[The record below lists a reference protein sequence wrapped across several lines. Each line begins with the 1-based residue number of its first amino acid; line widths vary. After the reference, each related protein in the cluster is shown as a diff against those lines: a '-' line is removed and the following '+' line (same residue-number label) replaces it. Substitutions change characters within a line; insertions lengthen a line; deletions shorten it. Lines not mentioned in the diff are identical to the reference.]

1 MKNLFT
7 CITLF
12 IGASILF
19 SSCSHQDLAL
29 TKRHYRNGYYVERTT
44 KPAGQKTKEQ
54 ETVYSEQPVTASE
67 ETTEP
72 KMENNLLAGT
82 DNLNKNGQGDIT
94 QDHST
99 VKPADY
105 IAAKKS
111 AIPHFSVLDSK
122 KNSPKTFLANKFPL
136 KKMLVRSSDGGG
148 HGLLWTIIVILL
160 ILWLV
165 ALLTGGWGLGNL
177 IWLILVVA
185 LVLLILRLLGLF

>member
-29 TKRHYRNGYYVERTT
+29 TKRHYRNGYYVERSA
-44 KPAGQKTKEQ
+44 KPADQKTKAQ
-54 ETVYSEQPVTASE
+54 EPVDSEQPVTVSE
-67 ETTEP
+67 EAVEP

-82 DNLNKNGQGDIT
+82 DNLNKTVQGDIA
-94 QDHST
+94 QDNST
-99 VKPADY
+99 
-105 IAAKKS
+105 IKS
-111 AIPHFSVLDSK
+111 ADHTGTNKSIIPHFSILDSK
-122 KNSPKTFLANKFPL
+122 KNTPKTFLENKFSANK
-136 KKMLVRSSDGGG
+136 MLRSSGSGG

-160 ILWLV
+160 ILWLI
-165 ALLTGGWGLGNL
+165 AFLMGGWGLGNL
-177 IWLILVVA
+177 LWLILVVA